1 MAKDERIEEKVV
13 VYYISD
19 TTLKCLNGVRRKEPY
34 TSGFGEVP
42 VRTRNGSRRFLL
54 GTIKF
59 GFPVRELKRPIKRLL
74 KRCIRFYARNL
85 KRLTQSVPVTVQR
98 SVPFLKS
105 LIDRKTRFVSSS
117 ISCGIL

>member
-42 VRTRNGSRRFLL
+42 VRTRNGSRKLQL
-54 GTIKF
+54 SKDAGE
-59 GFPVRELKRPIKRLL
+59 VS
-74 KRCIRFYARNL
+74 ARNYQIWFPGERTEETDKEAVEAL
-85 KRLTQSVPVTVQR
+85 HQVLCKKLEEIDAERARYGAKVS
-98 SVPFLKS
+98 S
-105 LIDRKTRFVSSS
+105 LSEIIDRSEDA
-117 ISCGIL
+117 IC